1 MGKYT
6 DARWIDISCY
16 NRKTD
21 TYKESNVKIP
31 IRYTDGEE
39 DWYDYV
45 TPWYINNKFNR
56 NMLENFKSQ
65 HERDYLRDE
74 RDCSGTT
81 KVVIKIQRSKGKI
94 RVKAHCTIDC

>member
-21 TYKESNVKIP
+21 IQKKLTFKIP

-39 DWYDYV
+39 DWYSLL
-45 TPWYINNKFNR
+45 TPWYINNK
-56 NMLENFKSQ
+56 
-65 HERDYLRDE
+65 
-74 RDCSGTT
+74 
-81 KVVIKIQRSKGKI
+81 IQS
-94 RVKAHCTIDC
+94 